1 MFRRAVVALTLAVG
15 PSAHAESI
23 DATLARI
30 PRDAIA
36 VLVVPSLKTAS
47 DDLQL
52 ALDRMGRAEAALG
65 GRPIDL
71 LKAQARIGPGFDD
84 RGALASWVLPRGDS
98 VAHVAAIP
106 VTDADAFVAGTFS
119 PIPGRDDGA
128 MQWPVGDLTVWVRKT
143 PSHVVLSDRA
153 DALGTNEGDAAQGIG
168 PVLAERLGARGGEL
182 MRMADLVAWASAPA
196 LRRQAA
202 ERRAPAEMAAI
213 ESRIAELLGQ
223 VDDALL
229 TVDFDALAIGVR
241 AMARFAPETEVAR
254 AIPSGVPAADARGLL
269 ARLPAAPFYG
279 ALGVDLEAMGGASRV
294 RQFLATIPGS
304 ERVTLPAWIDA
315 VQDKVKQ
322 VQVAAF
328 PSKLA
333 ILSGGIL
340 NDASFVVVT
349 DDPAAVK
356 AALRAWVESQAGEAA
371 GVRREPTWEDAR
383 TLKDGSTVTA
393 FAVKETVTGPGGD
406 PLERVFRQLVVSSR
420 GLHGFAREVPGAL
433 VVTYSQRTDVLGRAT
448 AAASRADGTKVLG
461 DHAVV
466 RAMQPWLVPQP
477 DLVLFVGVGELL
489 AAARQ
494 AAESVPGMDPAL
506 VPVAGAGIEPLAAA
520 FRSRDRMWEGALVV
534 PSGIL
539 GIGFDAARARVMQP
553 DANVPA
559 PAGAPAPAPV
569 PAPVPT
575 PAPTAPST
583 P

>member
-1 MFRRAVVALTLAVG
+1 
-15 PSAHAESI
+15 
-23 DATLARI
+23 
-30 PRDAIA
+30 
-36 VLVVPSLKTAS
+36 
-47 DDLQL
+47 
-52 ALDRMGRAEAALG
+52 
-65 GRPIDL
+65 
-71 LKAQARIGPGFDD
+71 
-84 RGALASWVLPRGDS
+84 
-98 VAHVAAIP
+98 VAHVAAVP
-106 VTDADAFVAGTFS
+106 VTDADAFVAGTFA
-119 PIPGRDDGA
+119 PVPGRDDGA
-128 MQWPVGDLTVWVRKT
+128 MRAPIGDAMVWVRKT
-143 PSHVVLSDRA
+143 PSHVVVSDRA
-153 DALGTNEGDAAQGIG
+153 DALAMNEGDAAQGMG

-213 ESRIAELLGQ
+213 ESRMAELFGQ

-229 TVDFDALAIGVR
+229 AVDFDALAIGVR
-241 AMARFAPETEVAR
+241 ALARFAPETEVAR
-254 AIPSGVPAADARGLL
+254 AIPAGASRADGQVLL

-279 ALGVDLEAMGGASRV
+279 ALGVDLQAMGGASRV
-294 RQFLATIPGS
+294 RSFLSTIPGS
-304 ERVTLPAWIDA
+304 ERVTLPEWIDA

-340 NDASFVVVT
+340 NDASFVVAT

-356 AALRAWVESQAGEAA
+356 AALRAWVESQAGESA
-371 GVRREPTWEDAR
+371 GIRREPTWEEAR
-383 TLKDGSTVTA
+383 ALKDGSTVTA

-448 AAASRADGTKVLG
+448 AAASAAAGTKALSA
-461 DHAVV
+461 HPVV

-477 DLVLFVGVGELL
+477 DLVLFVGVAELL
-489 AAARQ
+489 TAARQ
-494 AAESVPGMDPAL
+494 VAESVPGMDPAL
-506 VPVAGAGIEPLAAA
+506 VPAAGAGIEPLAAA
-520 FRSRDRMWEGALVV
+520 FRSRDRVWEGALVI

-553 DANVPA
+553 DGDGPA
-559 PAGAPAPAPV
+559 PGPASTDPSAP
-569 PAPVPT
+569 
-575 PAPTAPST
+575 
-583 P
+583 

>member
-1 MFRRAVVALTLAVG
+1 MLVRPLVALALAGV
-15 PSAHAESI
+15 PVARAESI

-30 PRDAIA
+30 PREAIA
-36 VLVVPSLKTAS
+36 LVAVPGLKAAS
-47 DDLQL
+47 DDLQQ

-84 RGALASWVLPRGDS
+84 RGALASWAMPRGDA

-106 VTDADAFVAGTFS
+106 VTDADAFVAGTFA

-128 MQWPVGDLTVWVRKT
+128 MRWPVGDLTVWVRKT
-143 PSHVVLSDRA
+143 PSHVVVSDRA
-153 DALGTNEGDAAQGIG
+153 DALGMNEGGAAQGMG
-168 PVLAERLGARGGEL
+168 QVLAERLGARGGEL
-182 MRMADLVAWASAPA
+182 MRTADVVAWASAPA
-196 LRRQAA
+196 MRRQAT
-202 ERRAPAEMAAI
+202 ERRAPPEMAAL
-213 ESRIAELLGQ
+213 ESRMAELLGQ

-241 AMARFAPETEVAR
+241 AFARFAPETELAL
-254 AIPSGVPAADARGLL
+254 AIPRGASAGDGRGLL

-304 ERVTLPAWIDA
+304 DRVTLPAWIDA

-356 AALRAWVESQAGEAA
+356 AALRAWVESQAGESA
-371 GVRREPTWEDAR
+371 GIRREPTWEDAR

-393 FAVKETVTGPGGD
+393 FAVKETVIGPGGD

-420 GLHGFAREVPGAL
+420 GVHGFAREVPGAL

-448 AAASRADGTKVLG
+448 AAASQAAGTKVLA
-461 DHAVV
+461 DHPVV
-466 RAMQPWLVPQP
+466 RAMQPWLLAQP

-489 AAARQ
+489 TAARQ

-506 VPVAGAGIEPLAAA
+506 VPAAAAGLEPLAAA
-520 FRSRDRMWEGALVV
+520 FRSRDRTWEGALVI

-539 GIGFDAARARVMQP
+539 GLGFDAARARVMQP
-553 DANVPA
+553 DANA
-559 PAGAPAPAPV
+559 PAAGAAPAPAP
-569 PAPVPT
+569 
-575 PAPTAPST
+575 TAPRA

>member
-1 MFRRAVVALTLAVG
+1 MQRSRVIMLAVG
-15 PSAHAESI
+15 VFAGVVSRPACAESL

-30 PRDAIA
+30 PREAIA
-36 VLVVPSLKTAS
+36 VVAVPSLKSAS

-84 RGALASWVLPRGDS
+84 RGSLAAWVLPRGDA

-106 VTDADAFVAGTFS
+106 VTDADEFVAGTFS

-128 MQWPVGDLTVWVRKT
+128 MRAPIGDFAVWIRKT
-143 PSHVVLSDRA
+143 PTHVIVSDRA
-153 DALGTNEGDAAQGIG
+153 DALGTNDADAAQGIG
-168 PVLAERLGARGGEL
+168 PVLAERLGTRGGEL
-182 MRMADLVAWASAPA
+182 MRMADLVAWSSAPA

-202 ERRAPAEMAAI
+202 ERRAPAEMAAL
-213 ESRIAELLGQ
+213 ESRMAELFGQ

-229 TVDFDALAIGVR
+229 AVDFDALAIGVR
-241 AMARFAPETEVAR
+241 ALARFAPETEVAR
-254 AIPSGVPAADARGLL
+254 AIPGGPVAVADGGLL

-294 RQFLATIPGS
+294 RSFLSTIPGS
-304 ERVTLPAWIDA
+304 ERVTLPEWIDA
-315 VQDKVKQ
+315 VQGKVKQ
-322 VQVAAF
+322 VQVAAY

-333 ILSGGIL
+333 ILSGGVL

-349 DDPAAVK
+349 DEPASVK
-356 AALRAWVESQAGEAA
+356 AALRAWVESQAGESA
-371 GVRREPTWEDAR
+371 GIRREPTWEDAR

-406 PLERVFRQLVVSSR
+406 ALERVFRQLIVSSR

-448 AAASRADGTKVLG
+448 AAASRAAGTKSLA
-461 DHAVV
+461 DHPVV

-489 AAARQ
+489 TAARQ
-494 AAESVPGMDPAL
+494 VAESVPGMDPAL
-506 VPVAGAGIEPLAAA
+506 VPAAAAGIEPLAAA
-520 FRSRDRMWEGALVV
+520 FRSRDRTWEGALVI

-539 GIGFDAARARVMQP
+539 GLGFDAARARVMPP
-553 DANVPA
+553 DGAVR
-559 PAGAPAPAPV
+559 APAPAD
-569 PAPVPT
+569 APDSA
-575 PAPTAPST
+575 AP
-583 P
+583 